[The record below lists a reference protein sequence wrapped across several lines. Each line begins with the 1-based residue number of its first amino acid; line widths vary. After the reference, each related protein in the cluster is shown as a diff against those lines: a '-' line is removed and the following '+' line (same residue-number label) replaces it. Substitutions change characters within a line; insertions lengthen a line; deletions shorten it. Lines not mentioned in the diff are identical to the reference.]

1 VIVETPRQQFFK
13 RNLPPTLCVVAGF
26 WCLLLAIG
34 FFVWIFQANDDF
46 TVLMCGVAAI
56 MFFVF
61 AVKSLLV
68 LGSRTKTE
76 ELAERFSGL
85 DLIRF
90 PIYLPAAFIVW
101 VASFFKPD

>member
-1 VIVETPRQQFFK
+1 M
-13 RNLPPTLCVVAGF
+13 
-26 WCLLLAIG
+26 G
-34 FFVWIFQANDDF
+34 FFVWIFGANDDL

-61 AVKSLLV
+61 AVKSFLV
-68 LGSRTKTE
+68 LGSRTKTD

-85 DLIRF
+85 DLIGL

-101 VASFFKPD
+101 IAAFFKSNE